1 MGKHRALLSNAQTI
15 QEFRQKYEIPNDV
28 QLRLNR
34 RDDLGEEGLTHDK
47 IHIPLIFIVEGGLS
61 FPLHP
66 FFREVCSRCKLN
78 PMQLC
83 PNFVRV
89 VMSTVALNRVLGLHL
104 DWWDLHYLYS
114 VVPTADNS
122 YYFKARDPE
131 QKLITDLPNSSKGE
145 GDDYL
150 VVTGNWEPRD
160 AEGNTI
166 GFACPTAAG
175 QPHQYSI
182 LCCFFPYENIMFYLT
197 YPFSCCLLSLQQA
210 T

>member
-1 MGKHRALLSNAQTI
+1 MGKFRELLSTPRKI
-15 QEFRQKYEIPNDV
+15 REFRRMYDIPDDV
-28 QLRLNR
+28 HIRLDGPEDLREHGQTR
-34 RDDLGEEGLTHDK
+34 EK
-47 IHIPLIFIVEGGLS
+47 IHIPLIFIVEGGLG

-66 FFREVCSRCKLN
+66 FFREVCDRCRLN

-89 VMSTVALNRVLGLHL
+89 VMGTVALNRLLDLSL

-114 VVPTADNS
+114 VVATAESN
-122 YYFKARDPE
+122 YYFKARNPE

-166 GFACPTAAG
+166 GFACPTAPG
-175 QPHQYSI
+175 RPR
-182 LCCFFPYENIMFYLT
+182 
-197 YPFSCCLLSLQQA
+197 
-210 T
+210 